1 MNIPRT
7 KITDSFTTRPR
18 IFPHHQNFNQITKV
32 ALMFAAFDYDF
43 KILQNKVIIKVMN
56 KSLRGKM
63 ESLKIAE

>member
-1 MNIPRT
+1 
-7 KITDSFTTRPR
+7 
-18 IFPHHQNFNQITKV
+18 
-32 ALMFAAFDYDF
+32 MFAAFDYDF